1 MHGKGKV
8 GKREEEKGTGG
19 HGRVRLVVV
28 MVTLELALFEPSSV
42 TEDGETVQVA
52 AGGAPV
58 QVHLT
63 VPLNPPPGESEAVK
77 IADSP
82 AVIVLLA
89 GLTAAAKSGEVL
101 VGWTDWRA
109 WTTSSRPLPISAP
122 TGCA

>member
-1 MHGKGKV
+1 M
-8 GKREEEKGTGG
+8 GG
-19 HGRVRLVVV
+19 HGRLRLVVA
-28 MVTLELALFEPSSV
+28 MVTLEMALFEPSNA

-52 AGGAPV
+52 AGGAPA
-58 QVHLT
+58 QVHVT
-63 VPLNPPPGESEAVK
+63 VPLNPPPDEREAVK

-101 VGWTDWRA
+101 VGFTDWRA
-109 WTTSSRPLPISAP
+109 WTTSSRPLPIPVP